1 MQIIKNNL
9 MESGIVLA
17 VLLGIAFLFSAG
29 SNSTT
34 ERTVYECPTGAK
46 GVVFDNGMFF
56 KPFCKTTSYNHVIT
70 TELAGDGITVRY
82 SDGGKGNVDGVVRVS
97 LPTDEETMLE
107 LHSAVRNDEGLRNKL
122 IYPEVRQALNLT
134 AGLMT
139 SEEAYESR
147 RADFANWATE
157 QIESGVYKTY
167 KSESGETMILRDETT
182 NAPVHNRSP
191 FTNYGIQVEGFQVT
205 DWDFEP
211 ATEKQINQKREASMA
226 QITAKENAERAKQ
239 EAIMVVEQGK
249 KNVAQAEY
257 EQKRIAQVAI
267 QEAERE
273 AEVARIEA
281 QKIKDVNQL
290 AFEAAE
296 IDVMTA
302 KEEAQ
307 AEIERAQGI
316 AKAKTLKVKA
326 DNYTLEKIEALKY
339 IANVNA
345 AAYAKRQ
352 VPATMMVM
360 GEGGQANLDAQTE
373 AFMSSNLIKSM
384 NQLNTNLK
392 TK

>member
-1 MQIIKNNL
+1 MNIIKNNL
-9 MESGIVLA
+9 LESGIALT
-17 VLLGIAFLFSAG
+17 VLLGAIFLFSAG

-70 TELAGDGITVRY
+70 TELAGDGISVRY

-122 IYPEVRQALNLT
+122 IYPEVKQALNLT

-167 KSESGETMILRDETT
+167 KSESDETMILRDD
-182 NAPVHNRSP
+182 AGMPVHNRSP
-191 FTNYGIQVEGFQVT
+191 FTKYGIDVAGFQVT
-205 DWDFEP
+205 DWGFEP

-249 KNVAQAEY
+249 KAEAEAEY
-257 EQKRIAQVAI
+257 QQRVIAQVAI

-273 AEVARIEA
+273 AQVAVIEA
-281 QKIKDVNQL
+281 QKIKDVNSL
-290 AFEAAE
+290 ALEAAK
-296 IDVMTA
+296 IDVQTA
-302 KEEAQ
+302 KEEKVAVST
-307 AEIERAQGI
+307 RADGEAY
-316 AKAKTLKVKA
+316 AKKA
-326 DNYTLEKIEALKY
+326 VILADGALTQKLEAMVQMNRDN
-339 IANVNA
+339 AN
-345 AAYAKRQ
+345 AYAKRA
-352 VPATMMVM
+352 VPSTLMVM
-360 GEGGQANLDAQTE
+360 GGEGANGNLDAQTA
-373 AFMSSNLIKSM
+373 AFMSANVAKSIKA
-384 NQLNTNLK
+384 LNVDLK